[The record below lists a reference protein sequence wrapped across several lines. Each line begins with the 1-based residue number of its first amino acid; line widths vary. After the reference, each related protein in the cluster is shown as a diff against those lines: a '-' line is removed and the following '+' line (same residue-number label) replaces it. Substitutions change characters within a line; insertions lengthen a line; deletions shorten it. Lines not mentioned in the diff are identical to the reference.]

1 MALPF
6 TWPGKKE
13 GSEPSG
19 SSSKLEFPEALAAQ
33 GPPELKP
40 KSESPH
46 AAGKDDAADLRDLTA
61 RYGQLSMLMEQA
73 NQQVLA
79 YLIERQSQADAKPAD
94 SVSKK
99 LEACMSKLELM
110 AVGSAG
116 TIAEKFDAL
125 AGKLDKLSVVGA
137 PASGA
142 STGGAAPVGD
152 AAIKT
157 ALQPL
162 HEKLDHIDA
171 KFKALNEKAAAID
184 ALKEAFIPTLVKLR
198 DGLSEQHAAL
208 GGGIRQV
215 QQQFDEGLRV
225 LDATLQMIAAHFQ
238 PQSEPASGPATSG
251 QWEYAILGNELA
263 EQRGVDQQRQ
273 RLLNGVIEG
282 DPAACALV
290 GNLLVF
296 RSVAAEKMPTLL
308 KDVGEAY
315 YRWSPRGGRDDEFEK
330 ALVAYLQ
337 RACEQAGM
345 SNTIELVHPG
355 ERYDSTRHNASERGV
370 EITQVFGWIV
380 LRDNGKVYTK
390 ASVAVK

>member
-125 AGKLDKLSVVGA
+125 AGKLDKLSVVA
-137 PASGA
+137 PASGRLDGRGCPCRRCGDQDGPA
-142 STGGAAPVGD
+142 TAAR
-152 AAIKT
+152 
-157 ALQPL
+157 
-162 HEKLDHIDA
+162 
-171 KFKALNEKAAAID
+171 KA
-184 ALKEAFIPTLVKLR
+184 R
-198 DGLSEQHAAL
+198 SHR
-208 GGGIRQV
+208 RQV
-215 QQQFDEGLRV
+215 QS
-225 LDATLQMIAAHFQ
+225 
-238 PQSEPASGPATSG
+238 PQ
-251 QWEYAILGNELA
+251 
-263 EQRGVDQQRQ
+263 
-273 RLLNGVIEG
+273 
-282 DPAACALV
+282 
-290 GNLLVF
+290 
-296 RSVAAEKMPTLL
+296 
-308 KDVGEAY
+308 
-315 YRWSPRGGRDDEFEK
+315 
-330 ALVAYLQ
+330 
-337 RACEQAGM
+337 
-345 SNTIELVHPG
+345 
-355 ERYDSTRHNASERGV
+355 
-370 EITQVFGWIV
+370 
-380 LRDNGKVYTK
+380 
-390 ASVAVK
+390 